1 MAAAQIRRYFWLA
14 LIVIMP
20 AVSGAAERR
29 TARVDVTAP
38 TDIRLL
44 QKLGVDID
52 RVDGQ
57 IVHVYVSSEEFEKT
71 SALGLAI
78 AWEPDPAAER
88 FRALLAQGKRSG
100 NPLETY
106 HDYDELTAELQSLA
120 ASRPDICLLLSAGRS
135 VQNRELWV
143 LKISDHPAN
152 EEDEPEFRYI
162 STIHGD
168 EPVGTE
174 MLIYLSRHLIGQY
187 GVDAAITELVDET
200 EIYILPLL
208 NPDGNA
214 LGSRYNANGVDINRD
229 FPDRISDP
237 DNTPTD
243 REAETRRV
251 MTFFGERCPVMSAN
265 FHGGALVMNYPW
277 DSTTLPS
284 GMYAACPDDDVFI
297 HLAETYA
304 VANSPMWNS
313 PYFEHGITNGND
325 WYVLFGGLQDWSYN
339 WMGCMD
345 LTGEISNDKWPGAAA
360 LAGLWEDNRASMI
373 AYLSECHRG
382 VRGLVTD
389 ADSSQP
395 VAAVVTVTGRDMP
408 FYTDPDVGDFH
419 RCLLPGAYR
428 LRFEADGYLP
438 AVVDGVMV
446 GDGPATR
453 VDVSMTPL
461 ARLEVTDV
469 GMAEIEGNG
478 DAILDPGETWDV
490 ALTVKNGGTE
500 SVHDVTVALEV
511 ADGPASIRS
520 GIVVMGTLAP
530 GATATVAAGDLPFK
544 ISGGASCAAEV
555 VLRVKVESDQGSV
568 TDTFA
573 ASLGEET
580 EWTFDGADVP
590 KPIPDGDSAGTVTWI
605 ALPDLEGAVAAVT
618 VRVDVTHPYV
628 SDLSLFLIG
637 PDGTVVELSSENG
650 GSGDDYIHTVFDQ
663 QAATAITAGQAPFTG
678 EFRPEDSL
686 DILRG
691 VAAAGVWGLAAV
703 DERQPDAGMITG
715 WSVALSV
722 RTCQRYAT
730 GDVDGDGAVTSAD
743 LALLAGYLAGNVPA
757 GALDPAEGDLDNSGG
772 VSAADLYLLKRRL

>member
-1 MAAAQIRRYFWLA
+1 MAAAHIRRYFWLA
-14 LIVIMP
+14 LIVIIP
-20 AVSGAAERR
+20 AASGAAERR

-38 TDIRLL
+38 MDMRLL

-52 RVDGQ
+52 RVDGRT
-57 IVHVYVSSEEFEKT
+57 VHAYVNSEEFEKA

-88 FRALLAQGKRSG
+88 FRTLLAQGERSG
-100 NPLETY
+100 NPLEAY
-106 HDYDELTAELQSLA
+106 HDYDELTAELQNQA

-143 LKISDHPAN
+143 LKISDHPAT

-174 MLIYLSRHLIGQY
+174 MLIYLIRHLIDQY
-187 GVDAAITELVDET
+187 GVDAAITGLVDET

-237 DNTPTD
+237 DNTPTG

-251 MTFFGERCPVMSAN
+251 MTFFGDRCPVMSAN

-304 VANSPMWNS
+304 AANSPMWNS

-325 WYVLFGGLQDWSYN
+325 WYALFGGLQDWNYN
-339 WMGCMD
+339 WMGCLD

-360 LAGLWEDNRASMI
+360 LAGLWENNRDSLT
-373 AYLSECHRG
+373 AYLAECHRG
-382 VRGLVTD
+382 VRGVVTD
-389 ADSSQP
+389 VDSGQP

-419 RCLLPGAYR
+419 RCLLPGAYQ
-428 LRFEADGYLP
+428 LRFEADGYQP
-438 AVVDGVMV
+438 AVVDGIVV
-446 GDGPATR
+446 EDGPATR
-453 VDVSMTPL
+453 VDVSMSPL
-461 ARLEVTDV
+461 AKLELADV
-469 GMAEIEGNG
+469 GVAEIEGNN
-478 DAILDPGETWDV
+478 DVFLDPGETWGV
-490 ALTVKNGGTE
+490 ALTVWNGGME
-500 SVHDVTVALEV
+500 SVHGVTVALEV

-520 GIVVMGTLAP
+520 GIVVVGTLAP
-530 GATATVAAGDLPFK
+530 GAAAAVAATDLRFK
-544 ISGGASCAAEV
+544 INGDASCAAEV
-555 VLRVKVESDQGSV
+555 VLRMTADSDQGSV
-568 TDTFA
+568 MDTFA

-590 KPIPDGDSAGTVTWI
+590 KPIPDGDPAGTVTWI
-605 ALPDLEGAVAAVT
+605 AVTDLEGSVAAVT

-637 PDGTVVELSSENG
+637 PNGTVVELSSENG
-650 GSGDDYIHTVFDQ
+650 GSEDDYIHTVFDQ
-663 QAATAITAGQAPFTG
+663 RAATAITAGQAPFTG
-678 EFRPEDSL
+678 AYRPEESL
-686 DILRG
+686 DMLRG
-691 VAAAGVWGLAAV
+691 VAAAGMWGLAA
-703 DERQPDAGMITG
+703 
-715 WSVALSV
+715 
-722 RTCQRYAT
+722 
-730 GDVDGDGAVTSAD
+730 
-743 LALLAGYLAGNVPA
+743 
-757 GALDPAEGDLDNSGG
+757 
-772 VSAADLYLLKRRL
+772 